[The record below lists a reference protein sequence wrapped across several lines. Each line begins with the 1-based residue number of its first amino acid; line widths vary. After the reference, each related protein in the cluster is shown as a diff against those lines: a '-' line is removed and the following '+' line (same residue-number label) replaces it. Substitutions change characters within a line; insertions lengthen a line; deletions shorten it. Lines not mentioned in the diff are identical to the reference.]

1 MYNQVLRNQVPNL
14 NHYPI
19 NQQDERFG
27 FLPFVGGLAVGALA
41 GGFGG
46 PRPCGPACG
55 PMYGPPMAMPVTM
68 MPMQPPPPQ
77 FIPVPIQPL
86 PAVIPPQQFQ
96 QFQQFQTIQP
106 GAMMQGPILESNKFY
121 IR

>member
-1 MYNQVLRNQVPNL
+1 MYNQVPNL

-19 NQQDERFG
+19 NRQDERFG

-46 PRPCGPACG
+46 RPCGPACG
-55 PMYGPPMAMPVTM
+55 QMYGPPVQM
-68 MPMQPPPPQ
+68 MPMPMPPPQ
-77 FIPVPIQPL
+77 FVPIPIQTL
-86 PAVIPPQQFQ
+86 PATVIPQQQFQ
-96 QFQQFQTIQP
+96 NIQP
-106 GAMMQGPILESNKFY
+106 GTVIQGPVLESNKFF

>member
-1 MYNQVLRNQVPNL
+1 MLINQVPNL
-14 NHYPI
+14 NQYPV
-19 NQQDERFG
+19 NSNDERFG

-55 PMYGPPMAMPVTM
+55 PMCGPMQM
-68 MPMQPPPPQ
+68 MPMPMPMPVMPPQ
-77 FIPVPIQPL
+77 FIPIPIQPMPL
-86 PAVIPPQQFQ
+86 PAQISPQ
-96 QFQQFQTIQP
+96 QQFQT
-106 GAMMQGPILESNKFY
+106 MQGPILESNKYY